1 MQSSQEY
8 QTHPPGS
15 HEPESASAAVDAE
28 YYALVRQ
35 LFREHNRA
43 LINFLLT
50 RVRSEQEALD
60 VAQEAYVKLLQL
72 HRPDSIS
79 FLQGYLFRIAANLS
93 IDRARRHCVA
103 EKATASLFDGLEHVE
118 PLDRQA
124 ITQEEC
130 EMVCTALNET
140 SARHRQAFVRHV
152 IEGYSTPEVAR
163 EMGIDE
169 RTVRKLVARALLLCR
184 ERLGAR
190 QSKEGA

>member
-1 MQSSQEY
+1 MSS
-8 QTHPPGS
+8 P
-15 HEPESASAAVDAE
+15 EPTSLRAAADAE

-43 LINFLLT
+43 LISFLLA
-50 RVRSEQEALD
+50 RVRSEQEAVD

-93 IDRARRHCVA
+93 IDRVRRQAVA
-103 EKATASLFDGLEHVE
+103 EKAAASVFDVFEHVE

-124 ITQEEC
+124 ITREEC
-130 EMVCTALNET
+130 NIVCTALDEM
-140 SARHRQAFVRHV
+140 SARHRQAFVRHI

-184 ERLGAR
+184 ERLGAS
-190 QSKEGA
+190 QSNEGA